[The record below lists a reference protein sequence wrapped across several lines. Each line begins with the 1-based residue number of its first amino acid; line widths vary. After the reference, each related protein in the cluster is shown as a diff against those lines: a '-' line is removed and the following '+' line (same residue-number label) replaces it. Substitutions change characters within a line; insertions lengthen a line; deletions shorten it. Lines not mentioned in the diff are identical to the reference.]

1 MSWSL
6 VPNESSDAFSAVY
19 NGAREAFFSVLT
31 PGALQVRLCPPGQGC
46 ELCDQIRDLQSSR
59 EVKAVLDDSDVSE
72 VVLIGAKRFV
82 RITILAGYKL
92 CSCPLGR
99 LGGH

>member
-1 MSWSL
+1 L
-6 VPNESSDAFSAVY
+6 VDSR
-19 NGAREAFFSVLT
+19 NGANKIADT
-31 PGALQVRLCPPGQGC
+31 
-46 ELCDQIRDLQSSR
+46 
-59 EVKAVLDDSDVSE
+59 DSFITSGPLSGVSE
-72 VVLIGAKRFV
+72 VVQKGAKRFV